1 MFNNKE
7 NEEIP
12 PEKPRMKIGKLDPR
26 SLFDKGQERQTA
38 VVQEKEMY
46 NNVVIGKLNTKNIFE
61 NDQVREVEKQT
72 VQVGRINNKV
82 SWTRVLGHFMYSLGN
97 IFPGSVPRKWEWHI
111 LGQAVYCCWKTENQ
125 GIRSLWAEGR
135 GWEASSADW
144 KDKCIWPV
152 QWCQWW
158 KRHVHQSFCHVRNN
172 SSDYAN
178 LLWLLTWQYC
188 WWTVF
193 E

>member
-26 SLFDKGQERQTA
+26 SLFDKGQERQAA

-97 IFPGSVPRKWEWHI
+97 IIPGSVPRK
-111 LGQAVYCCWKTENQ
+111 
-125 GIRSLWAEGR
+125 
-135 GWEASSADW
+135 
-144 KDKCIWPV
+144 
-152 QWCQWW
+152 
-158 KRHVHQSFCHVRNN
+158 
-172 SSDYAN
+172 
-178 LLWLLTWQYC
+178 
-188 WWTVF
+188 
-193 E
+193 

>member
-26 SLFDKGQERQTA
+26 SLFKGQERQTA

-82 SWTRVLGHFMYSLGN
+82 SWRRVF
-97 IFPGSVPRKWEWHI
+97 
-111 LGQAVYCCWKTENQ
+111 
-125 GIRSLWAEGR
+125 RSF
-135 GWEASSADW
+135 
-144 KDKCIWPV
+144 
-152 QWCQWW
+152 
-158 KRHVHQSFCHVRNN
+158 HV
-172 SSDYAN
+172 
-178 LLWLLTWQYC
+178 LTW
-188 WWTVF
+188 
-193 E
+193 

>member
-61 NDQVREVEKQT
+61 NDQVSVSSVIDKSLNNFCQYLPIIADVPQFHSISFKLLQFKSLRAYQGYCMDPTFQFNTLDTTGGKSHSWSQT
-72 VQVGRINNKV
+72 VPSR
-82 SWTRVLGHFMYSLGN
+82 
-97 IFPGSVPRKWEWHI
+97 
-111 LGQAVYCCWKTENQ
+111 
-125 GIRSLWAEGR
+125 
-135 GWEASSADW
+135 
-144 KDKCIWPV
+144 
-152 QWCQWW
+152 
-158 KRHVHQSFCHVRNN
+158 
-172 SSDYAN
+172 
-178 LLWLLTWQYC
+178 LLTKHVY
-188 WWTVF
+188 VVS
-193 E
+193 